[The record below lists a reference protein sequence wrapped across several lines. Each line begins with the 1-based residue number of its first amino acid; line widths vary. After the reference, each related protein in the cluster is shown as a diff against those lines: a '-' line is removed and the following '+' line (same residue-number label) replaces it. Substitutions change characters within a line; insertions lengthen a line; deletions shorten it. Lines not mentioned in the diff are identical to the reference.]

1 MCKKL
6 FDEAAKEIALFMYNL
21 EIIKEPS
28 LSFFENDKGILNRL
42 LIEHTEDQQVLA
54 LRTISDDVYLRVAG
68 MHAFGAGAYV
78 AAKHLEYGRPVS
90 EFTEEEIE
98 SIFSDF
104 DKKDAFELALEK
116 LGISLESG
124 NKKVL
129 DRVIVIGIKE
139 AKQFSGEKA
148 AEPENLKDFM
158 QVLFSAGT
166 SMVLMRK

>member
-1 MCKKL
+1 
-6 FDEAAKEIALFMYNL
+6 MYNL

-28 LSFFENDKGILNRL
+28 LSFFENDNGILDRL
-42 LIEHTEDQQVLA
+42 LIEHTEDPQVLA
-54 LRTISDDVYLRVAG
+54 LKTISDDVYLRIAG

-78 AAKHLEYGRPVS
+78 AAKQLELNRPVS

-116 LGISLESG
+116 LGIPIESG

-139 AKQFSGEKA
+139 VKQFAGEKA
-148 AEPENLKDFM
+148 AEMENLKDFM
-158 QVLFSAGT
+158 QALFNAGT
-166 SMVLMRK
+166 SMYLMKK